1 MSTSSSQVLNRQLAL
16 VTPPSSFRHRHIV
29 FSFCMFDV
37 LVEADTI
44 MNDLDRSSTGFLSN
58 TLSDFKL
65 TFVVVS
71 NAFIVTDRKNGL
83 VAALDAFLKYILDA
97 ITLVQANAIMNN
109 CDRSAARFLSNTL
122 SDFKLTF
129 VVVSN
134 TLIVTNRKNGLVAIF
149 DAFLKY
155 ILDAISLV

>member
-1 MSTSSSQVLNRQLAL
+1 
-16 VTPPSSFRHRHIV
+16 
-29 FSFCMFDV
+29 MFDV

-97 ITLVQANAIMNN
+97 ITLVQANTIMNDL
-109 CDRSAARFLSNTL
+109 DRSSTGFLSNTL